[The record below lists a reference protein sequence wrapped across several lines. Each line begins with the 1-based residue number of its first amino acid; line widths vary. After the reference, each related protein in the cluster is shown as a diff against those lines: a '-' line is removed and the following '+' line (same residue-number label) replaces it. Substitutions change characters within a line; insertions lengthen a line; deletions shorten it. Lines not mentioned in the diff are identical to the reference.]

1 MSQNEILPA
10 LSRNP
15 VTAFFQGAQL
25 PLRALGYLVTR
36 PALWTMVLI
45 PLILN
50 ILIFAGALWWGFS
63 SFSDAFYGWLEGR
76 EGWYWEAL
84 AWVGKLLYWVVV
96 LFVVYFVFTP
106 VALILA
112 APFNDRLAESVE
124 RSFGFQIDDNRSLV
138 QMVIGETLYILF
150 SELKRMGVISSVF
163 VFLLPL
169 HLIPVIGSILYFAVS
184 FLWAGWCSAWE
195 FTGFAGDRR
204 HLRLSAK
211 WGLLRRNL
219 FASAGFGLVTAG
231 LMMLPFVNV
240 LTVPVSAVAG
250 TLLFGMI
257 SNSRRVS

>member
-1 MSQNEILPA
+1 VSHNEILPT

-15 VTAFFQGAQL
+15 VKAFFEGAQL
-25 PLRALGYLVTR
+25 SLRAFGYLLTH
-36 PALWTMVLI
+36 PQLWLMVVI
-45 PLILN
+45 PLVLN
-50 ILIFAGALWWGFS
+50 VLIFAGVLWWGFS
-63 SFSDAFYGWLEGR
+63 SFSTMFYGWLEGR

-84 AWVGKLLYWVVV
+84 LWIAKLLYWVVV
-96 LFVVYFVFTP
+96 LFVVYFIFTP
-106 VALILA
+106 VALIIA

-124 RSFGFQIDDNRSLV
+124 RCFGFQINDNRSLLRMLV
-138 QMVIGETLYILF
+138 GETLYILF

-169 HLIPVIGSILYFAVS
+169 NLVPVVGSILYFVMS

-204 HLRLSAK
+204 HLRLSVK
-211 WGLLRRNL
+211 WGLLRQNF

-257 SNSRRVS
+257 SNSRRTP